1 MTIPLKNILP
11 QTKTLSE
18 KPQTVVRTNS
28 PTSNVYVGELLGN
41 ALTASSLNTGKT
53 IQLLGDV
60 TGSVVFDGSS
70 NVQIQTTTVVGG
82 TGSASLDKAIQTDFS
97 NSIYWYLLY
106 SNKIKR
112 INVSVYPTITQSTN
126 STDWANRETL
136 IYS

>member
-97 NSIYWYLLY
+97 NYIYWYLLY